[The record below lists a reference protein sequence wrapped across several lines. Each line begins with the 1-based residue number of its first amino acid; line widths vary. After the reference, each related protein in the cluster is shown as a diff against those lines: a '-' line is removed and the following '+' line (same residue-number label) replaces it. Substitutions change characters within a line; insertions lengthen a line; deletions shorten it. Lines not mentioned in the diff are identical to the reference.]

1 MGSVTGTHDLGL
13 GVPEPIASQ
22 RLGHPASGAPTVPI
36 AGHSAGGAGS
46 SDGGGLRS
54 SLCPPGPPPVAATVT
69 ELSSVCGTGSID
81 RSPRPA
87 YLVANR
93 GGSGSTG
100 TRLVDARERGVV
112 VTIADVAA
120 HAGVGAGTVSRVLND
135 SPRVSDR
142 TRARVL
148 AAIEVLDY
156 RPNPLA
162 RGLSRGRCQTLGVVV
177 PFFTHASAIER
188 LRGVAAALDGSRYD
202 LVLFNVESP
211 VHRDEH
217 FANLTRRDRADG
229 LLIMS
234 LPPPPRS
241 LARLAE
247 AGVPVVLL
255 DTTGR
260 GVPAVVTDDVEGGR
274 LATRHLLALGHER
287 IAFIGDD
294 PDNPLGFTAG
304 TSREAGYRET
314 MADAGVKVPAGYV
327 CHGPHVRAVA
337 RRLTEALL
345 ARRDR
350 PTAVF
355 ASSDVQALGVLE
367 AALAAGLD
375 VPGDVSVVGFD
386 DVEVSGY
393 SGLTT
398 VRQPLFESGKVAA
411 RILLDALEN
420 GHLPEPG
427 ERRLPLELVERSTT
441 APPSSRRDRAS
452 SATRKSNVRAVKGLR
467 KPARG

>member
-1 MGSVTGTHDLGL
+1 MGD
-13 GVPEPIASQ
+13 
-22 RLGHPASGAPTVPI
+22 
-36 AGHSAGGAGS
+36 
-46 SDGGGLRS
+46 
-54 SLCPPGPPPVAATVT
+54 
-69 ELSSVCGTGSID
+69 
-81 RSPRPA
+81 
-87 YLVANR
+87 
-93 GGSGSTG
+93 
-100 TRLVDARERGVV
+100 RERGVV

-148 AAIEVLDY
+148 AAIELLDY

-177 PFFTHASAIER
+177 PFFTHASAVER

-217 FANLTRRDRADG
+217 FATLTRRDRADG

-241 LARLAE
+241 LARLAD

-255 DTTGR
+255 DTSAR

-304 TSREAGYRET
+304 SSREAGYRDT
-314 MADAGVKVPAGYV
+314 MTNAGMKIPPGYV
-327 CHGPHVRAVA
+327 CHGPHVRPVA
-337 RRLTEALL
+337 RLLTEQLL

-367 AALAAGLD
+367 AARAAGLD

-393 SGLTT
+393 AGLTT
-398 VRQPLFESGKVAA
+398 VRQPLFESGKLAA
-411 RILLDALEN
+411 RILLDALDN
-420 GHLPEPG
+420 GHLPEPR
-427 ERRLPLELVERSTT
+427 EHYLSLELVERSTT
-441 APPSSRRDRAS
+441 APPPRRRAGGHSSTPRAMPAARR
-452 SATRKSNVRAVKGLR
+452 G
-467 KPARG
+467 

>member
-1 MGSVTGTHDLGL
+1 
-13 GVPEPIASQ
+13 
-22 RLGHPASGAPTVPI
+22 
-36 AGHSAGGAGS
+36 
-46 SDGGGLRS
+46 
-54 SLCPPGPPPVAATVT
+54 
-69 ELSSVCGTGSID
+69 
-81 RSPRPA
+81 
-87 YLVANR
+87 
-93 GGSGSTG
+93 
-100 TRLVDARERGVV
+100 VV

-135 SPRVSDR
+135 SPRVSDT

-148 AAIEVLDY
+148 AAIELLDY

-177 PFFTHASAIER
+177 PFFTHASAVER

-217 FANLTRRDRADG
+217 FGTLTRRDRADG

-234 LPPPPRS
+234 LPPPSKS
-241 LARLAE
+241 LARLAG

-255 DTTGR
+255 DTSGP

-274 LATRHLLALGHER
+274 LATHHLLALGHER

-304 TSREAGYRET
+304 SSREAGYRQT
-314 MADAGVKVPAGYV
+314 MTNAGVKIPAGYV
-327 CHGPHVRAVA
+327 CHGPHVRTIA
-337 RRLTEALL
+337 RRLTEQLL
-345 ARRDR
+345 ARPDR

-367 AALAAGLD
+367 AARAAGLD
-375 VPGDVSVVGFD
+375 VPADVSVVGFD

-393 SGLTT
+393 AGLTT
-398 VRQPLFESGKVAA
+398 VRQPLFESGKLAA
-411 RILLDALEN
+411 RILLDALED

-427 ERRLPLELVERSTT
+427 EHRLGLELVERSTT
-441 APPSSRRDRAS
+441 APPSDRRRRGS
-452 SATRKSNVRAVKGLR
+452 PATPKRNTPAAKGLR
-467 KPARG
+467 KPVRR